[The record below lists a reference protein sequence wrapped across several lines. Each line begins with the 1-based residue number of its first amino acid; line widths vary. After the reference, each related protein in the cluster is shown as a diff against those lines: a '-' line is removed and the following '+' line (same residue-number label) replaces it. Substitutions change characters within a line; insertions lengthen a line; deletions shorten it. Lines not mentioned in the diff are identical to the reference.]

1 MGDVQEIALPETTS
15 APKPTLGSQV
25 ARVLRLHPSLPP
37 PPNVS
42 TLLRSAI
49 DFEGLTD
56 DRAKPEDLAG
66 DGTGPARGIAVGLVL
81 MLPFWGAVGFAIR
94 AALR

>member
-1 MGDVQEIALPETTS
+1 MSDTREIASTETTS

-25 ARVLRLHPSLPP
+25 AQLLKLHPSKPP
-37 PPNVS
+37 PANVS

-49 DFEGLTD
+49 TFEGLTD
-56 DRAKPEDLAG
+56 DRASHDESAG
-66 DGTGPARGIAVGLVL
+66 DGSGPARGIAVGLAL
-81 MLPFWGAVGFAIR
+81 MVPFWGAVGLAIH